1 MHVNIVVVMTNL
13 PYLPSRPSHQHHSIN
28 KQVITHS
35 HNILNTGHNATL
47 YIYIYHRHK
56 ESVEEYVV
64 V

>member
-13 PYLPSRPSHQHHSIN
+13 PYLPSRLSHQHHSIN

-47 YIYIYHRHK
+47 YHRHK
-56 ESVEEYVV
+56 GSVEEYVV
-64 V
+64 A